1 VKNGMFFLKSLV
13 KRNRKIALM
22 VVEIVAYMFCI
33 TNLDNV

>member
-1 VKNGMFFLKSLV
+1 
-13 KRNRKIALM
+13 M